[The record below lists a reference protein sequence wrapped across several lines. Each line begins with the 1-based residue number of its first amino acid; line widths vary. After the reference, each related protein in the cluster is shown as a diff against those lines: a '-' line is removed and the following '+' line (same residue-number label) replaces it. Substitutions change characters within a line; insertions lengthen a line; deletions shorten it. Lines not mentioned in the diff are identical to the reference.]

1 MALSPMMRHHQA
13 VKEEYPDCI
22 VFYRLGDFYEMFF
35 DDAVTASAI
44 LDLTLTGRD
53 CGLEERAPMCGVP
66 YHAAEGYIA
75 KLVQAG
81 KKVAVCEQLSD
92 PATTK
97 GMVERGVV
105 RVVSAGTLT
114 DDTQLNEKENNFISM
129 VFGDE
134 KGIGLAWA
142 DITTGEFFVTEFY
155 GEEKI
160 YDLIDRLTRLNP
172 AEVFANYQICNAVA
186 DLPAVKHHVLPNFQ
200 TYRDA
205 QFAISKAEAKL
216 KKQFEVLSLFGM
228 IPEGRNYAV
237 QAAGALVFLLE
248 ETQKRELKN
257 IREVH
262 FEDKGDGLVLD
273 YNAIRNL
280 ELVQTM
286 RDGKRYGSVLWL
298 LDKTKTGMGAR
309 KLASWLT
316 KPLNDVADIEHR
328 QSGVEELTKS
338 TLMRQG
344 MAELLSSVKDL
355 SRLSGRVAN
364 NNISPRDALA
374 LGKSLS
380 VLPSLKF
387 QLATM
392 QSPAMAQISAN
403 LCDLGDV
410 ERLLL
415 SAINPENTPT
425 VVSGGGFIADGFSA
439 ELDELK
445 NVSKNGKTLLDELE
459 RHEREKT
466 GIKNLKIAY
475 NRVFGY
481 YLEVTNSYKE
491 LVPYYY
497 QRKQTTVNAERYI
510 TEDLKILEDKILSAQ
525 EKSVTL
531 EIALFEEIKRN
542 LLEKLPDINRVS
554 DALATLDCLLSL
566 ATVAKEN
573 RYVKPEILPQG
584 EELSII
590 GGRHPVVEA
599 VSKDP
604 FIANDTYL
612 NADTD
617 RTMIITGPN
626 MAGKSTYMRQVALIA
641 ILAHM
646 GSFVPAKVAKIPIL
660 DKIYTRVGA
669 SDNLILDQSTFMVEM
684 SEVAAILRGSTQ
696 NSLLILDEVGRG
708 TSTYDGLS
716 IAWAVVEHITK
727 FVRARTLFATHYHEL
742 TEIEGA
748 LDGVKNYKITVKEM
762 NQTVVFLRKIARG
775 GANKSFGVE
784 VASLAG
790 VPEEVTKRAKEIL
803 KSLEKKKLKVEDA
816 PAVSYEQEE
825 TFGISSVE
833 QDVLNALADTD
844 PSLLT
849 PLQALTFLDSLVNKL
864 KSE

>member
-1 MALSPMMRHHQA
+1 MGLSPMMLHYKS

-22 VFYRLGDFYEMFF
+22 IFYRLGDFYEMFF
-35 DDAVTASAI
+35 EDAITASAI

-81 KKVAVCEQLSD
+81 QKVAICEQLSD
-92 PATTK
+92 PAAKK
-97 GMVERGVV
+97 GMVERGVI
-105 RVVSAGTLT
+105 RVVSAGTMT
-114 DDTQLNEKENNFISM
+114 DDTQLNEKENNFICM

-134 KGIGLAWA
+134 KGVGISWA
-142 DITTGEFFVTEFY
+142 DITTGEFYAAEY
-155 GEEKI
+155 RGEDRI
-160 YDLIDRLTRLNP
+160 FDFIDRLTRLNP
-172 AEVFANYQICNAVA
+172 AEIFANSTVCTVTK
-186 DLPAVKHHVLPNFQ
+186 DLPAVKHHLLPTFQ

-205 QFAISKAEAKL
+205 QFVYTKAESRL
-216 KKQFEVLSLFGM
+216 KKQFDVLSLFGM
-228 IPEGRNYAV
+228 IPEGKTYAV
-237 QAAGALVFLLE
+237 SAAGALLALLE

-257 IREVH
+257 IREIY
-262 FEDKGDGLVLD
+262 FEDKGDGLILD

-280 ELVQTM
+280 ELLQTM

-298 LDKTKTGMGAR
+298 LDRTKTGMGAR
-309 KLASWLT
+309 KLAAWIS
-316 KPLNDVADIEHR
+316 KPLNEIAEIELR
-328 QSGVEELTKS
+328 QSGVEELTRS

-355 SRLSGRVAN
+355 SRLAGRVSN

-374 LGKSLS
+374 LGNSLS

-403 LCDLGDV
+403 LCDLG
-410 ERLLL
+410 EIEQLLRA
-415 SAINPENTPT
+415 AITPLNTPIL
-425 VVSGGGFIADGFSA
+425 VSGGGFIAKGFSS
-439 ELDELK
+439 ELDELR
-445 NVSKNGKTLLDELE
+445 NVSENGKTLLDDLE
-459 RHEREKT
+459 RSEREKT
-466 GIKNLKIAY
+466 GIKNLKVAY

-481 YLEVTNSYKE
+481 YVEVTNSYKD

-497 QRKQTTVNAERYI
+497 QRKQTTVNAGRYI
-510 TEDLKILEDKILSAQ
+510 TEELKILEEKILTAQ
-525 EKSVTL
+525 EKSIAL
-531 EIALFEEIKRN
+531 EISIFEEIKKK
-542 LLEKLPDINRVS
+542 LLEKLPEINRVS
-554 DALATLDCLLSL
+554 DAIATLDCLLSL

-573 RYVKPEILPQG
+573 RYVKPKILPQG
-584 EELSII
+584 GELSVIA
-590 GGRHPVVEA
+590 GRHPVVEA
-599 VSKDP
+599 VSKEP
-604 FIANDTYL
+604 FVANDTYL

-646 GSFVPAKVAKIPIL
+646 GSFVPAKEAQIPIM

-684 SEVAAILRGSTQ
+684 SEVAAILRGSTE

-727 FVRARTLFATHYHEL
+727 FIRAKTLFATHYHEL

-784 VASLAG
+784 VAALAG
-790 VPEEVTKRAKEIL
+790 VPEEVTKRAKGIL
-803 KSLEKKKLKVEDA
+803 KSLEKKKLGGVESTAETTLTEEDA
-816 PAVSYEQEE
+816 ICGVQAE
-825 TFGISSVE
+825 
-833 QDVLNALADTD
+833 VLDSLMDTD

-849 PLQALTFLDSLVNKL
+849 PLQALTLLDSLIHKL

>member
-1 MALSPMMRHHQA
+1 MALSPMMRHHQS

-35 DDAVTASAI
+35 EDAITASSI

-81 KKVAVCEQLSD
+81 KKVAVCEQLTD
-92 PATTK
+92 PSASK

-129 VFGDE
+129 VYGDD
-134 KGIGLAWA
+134 KGVGLAWA
-142 DITTGEFFVTEFY
+142 DITTGEFFATEFH
-155 GEEKI
+155 GEERI
-160 YDLIDRLTRLNP
+160 YDLIDRLIRINP
-172 AEVFANYQICNAVA
+172 AEIFANYNVCSIVA

-205 QFAISKAEAKL
+205 QFSLSKTEAKL
-216 KKQFEVLSLFGM
+216 KKQFEVLSLLGM
-228 IPEGRNYAV
+228 IPKGNAHAV
-237 QAAGALVFLLE
+237 MASGALLFLLE
-248 ETQKRELKN
+248 ETQKRELQN

-262 FEDKGDGLVLD
+262 YEEKGDGLVLD

-280 ELVQTM
+280 ELIQTM

-316 KPLNDVADIEHR
+316 KPLNDVAEIELR

-392 QSPAMAQISAN
+392 QSAAMAQISAN
-403 LCDLGDV
+403 LCDLGNV

-415 SAINPENTPT
+415 TAIEPENTPT
-425 VVSGGGFIADGFSA
+425 VISGGGFIAKGFSK
-439 ELDELK
+439 ELDELRD
-445 NVSKNGKTLLDELE
+445 VSKNGKTLLDELE
-459 RHEREKT
+459 RNEREKT

-525 EKSVTL
+525 EKSITL
-531 EIALFEEIKRN
+531 EAVLFEEIKKTLLQN
-542 LLEKLPDINRVS
+542 LPEINRVS
-554 DALATLDCLLSL
+554 EALATLDCLLSL

-584 EELSII
+584 EEMSII

-604 FIANDTYL
+604 FVANDTYL

-646 GSFVPAKVAKIPIL
+646 GSFVPAKVAKIPVL

-727 FVRARTLFATHYHEL
+727 FIRAKTLFATHYHEL

-803 KSLEKKKLKVEDA
+803 KTLEKKKLKVED
-816 PAVSYEQEE
+816 
-825 TFGISSVE
+825 SVE
-833 QDVLNALADTD
+833 SVEVEEPSGVSVAQQDVLNALLDTD

>member
-35 DDAVTASAI
+35 EDAITASAI

-129 VFGDE
+129 VFGDD
-134 KGIGLAWA
+134 KGVGLAWA
-142 DITTGEFFVTEFY
+142 DITTGEFFATEFH
-155 GEEKI
+155 GEDCI
-160 YDLIDRLTRLNP
+160 YDVIDRLTRLNP
-172 AEVFANYQICNAVA
+172 AEIFANYTICNTVA

-205 QFAISKAEAKL
+205 QFSFSKTEAKL
-216 KKQFEVLSLFGM
+216 KKQFEVLSLSGM
-228 IPEGRNYAV
+228 IPEGNAHAV
-237 QAAGALVFLLE
+237 MAAGALVFLLE

-257 IREVH
+257 LREVY
-262 FEDKGDGLVLD
+262 FEEKGDGLVLD

-280 ELVQTM
+280 ELIQTM

-316 KPLNDVADIEHR
+316 KPLNDVAEIELR

-392 QSPAMAQISAN
+392 QSPAMAQISAS
-403 LCDLGDV
+403 LCDLGHV
-410 ERLLL
+410 EHLLL
-415 SAINPENTPT
+415 SAIDPENTPT
-425 VVSGGGFIADGFSA
+425 VVSGGGFIANGFSK

-445 NVSKNGKTLLDELE
+445 DVSKNGKTLLDELE
-459 RHEREKT
+459 RREREKT

-525 EKSVTL
+525 DKSITL
-531 EIALFEEIKRN
+531 EITLFEEIKKTLLQN
-542 LLEKLPDINRVS
+542 LPAINRVAE
-554 DALATLDCLLSL
+554 ALATLDCLLSL

-584 EELSII
+584 EELSIV

-604 FIANDTYL
+604 FVANDTYL
-612 NADTD
+612 NADKD

-660 DKIYTRVGA
+660 DKVYTRVGA

-727 FVRARTLFATHYHEL
+727 FIRAKTLFATHYHEL

-790 VPEEVTKRAKEIL
+790 VPQEVTKRAKEIL
-803 KSLEKKKLKVEDA
+803 KSLEKNKLKVEESSTCVPEEDVYG
-816 PAVSYEQEE
+816 VSTAQQE
-825 TFGISSVE
+825 
-833 QDVLNALADTD
+833 VLNALLDTD

-849 PLQALTFLDSLVNKL
+849 PLQALTFLDSLVSKI